1 MVVNAMFNNISVTS
15 CLSVLVVE
23 ETEGPG
29 ENHRHVSSYLQTL
42 SYNDVKWR

>member
-1 MVVNAMFNNISVTS
+1 
-15 CLSVLVVE
+15 VVE

-29 ENHRHVSSYLQTL
+29 ENHRHVSIYLQTV

>member
-42 SYNDVKWR
+42 SYNVVK